1 MRTDKHNKRRTP
13 TEAGFTLLEVIAAI
27 AILCF
32 GLLAVASMQTGAIQ
46 GNYRARLQTEGTTWA
61 QDRMEKLLALPY
73 SDTNLDDTG
82 GYTADPFSP
91 AAPDPYTIT
100 YEVDDGAVANPNNP
114 IPNTKLIRVRITW
127 QDKGV
132 SRTNILTSVKPSL

>member
-1 MRTDKHNKRRTP
+1 MRADMKKGPKSR
-13 TEAGFTLLEVIAAI
+13 EAGFTLLEVIAAI

-46 GNYRARLQTEGTTWA
+46 GNYTARIQTEATTWA
-61 QDRMEKLLALPY
+61 QDRMERLLGLPY

-91 AAPDPYTIT
+91 APAGYTVT

-114 IPNTKLIRVRITW
+114 VLNTKLIRVRITW

-132 SRTNILTSVKPSL
+132 SRTNILTSVKPDL